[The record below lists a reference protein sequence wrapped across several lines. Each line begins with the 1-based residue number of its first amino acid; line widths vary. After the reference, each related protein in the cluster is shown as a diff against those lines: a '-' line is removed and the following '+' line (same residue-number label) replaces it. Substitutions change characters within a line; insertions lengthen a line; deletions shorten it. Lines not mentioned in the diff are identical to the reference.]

1 MEEKKEDMGSI
12 DELRDLIY
20 ELIEQMDE
28 GELKALIELARI
40 LISDELMEDDEEDV
54 ASASGLV
61 EGKTKSRDR
70 VLWKKVIWS
79 ETIKKIKE

>member
-61 EGKTKSRDR
+61 EEKPKSRDR